1 MDHLNKFIQYAQ
13 GRTEGKKGRRNPK
26 TESLTNAV
34 VRVDSITSGIDQG
47 LMARAAFECKQY
59 ARALM
64 NLEQQAVLRLQ
75 TTPDRDL
82 QEYYEKIHEIYA
94 ELDEPDGMAG
104 ISTKVLS
111 PSLEHQIREHEST
124 GRWTA
129 AQSCWEVR
137 LQQEPDNIESHI
149 GLMRCLKNLG
159 HYGMFFQLRILGP
172 HSIDRLIRRSQDA
185 RRRYLESQTRLVKC
199 DRDFPRR
206 ERLDKRRLVDITKG
220 SGGIYLALS
229 RNDNRTTAS
238 RYAECRSGCHY
249 PSLSAHSFGARATN

>member
-1 MDHLNKFIQYAQ
+1 MVSVLQTVFQLMDHLNKFIQYAQ
-13 GRTEGKKGRRNPK
+13 DRTDGKKGRRNPK
-26 TESLTNAV
+26 TESLTSAI
-34 VRVDSITSGIDQG
+34 VRVDSIISGIDQG

-64 NLEQQAVLRLQ
+64 NLEQQVVLRLQ
-75 TTPDRDL
+75 TTPDRSL

-137 LQQEPDNIESHI
+137 LQQDPENVESHI
-149 GLMRCLKNLG
+149 GLLRCLKNLG
-159 HYGMFFQLRILGP
+159 HYGNFFELNILFP
-172 HSIDRLIRRSQDA
+172 YSITRSRRFKDA
-185 RRRYLESQTRLVKC
+185 RRWYLESQTGLVKC
-199 DRDFPRR
+199 
-206 ERLDKRRLVDITKG
+206 
-220 SGGIYLALS
+220 
-229 RNDNRTTAS
+229 N
-238 RYAECRSGCHY
+238 
-249 PSLSAHSFGARATN
+249 

>member
-13 GRTEGKKGRRNPK
+13 GRTEGRKARRNPK
-26 TESLTNAV
+26 AESLTSAI
-34 VRVDSITSGIDQG
+34 VRVDSIISGIDQG

-64 NLEQQAVLRLQ
+64 NLEQQVVFRLQ
-75 TTPDRDL
+75 TTPERNL

-104 ISTKVLS
+104 ISTKVLL

-149 GLMRCLKNLG
+149 GLLRCLKNLG
-159 HYGMFFQLRILGP
+159 HYGVLFQFNILSP
-172 HSIDRLIRRSQDA
+172 HSIDRPRRFKDT
-185 RRRYLESQTRLVKC
+185 RRWYLESQTGLVQC
-199 DRDFPRR
+199 NRDFPRR
-206 ERLDKRRLVDITKG
+206 ECLDKQ
-220 SGGIYLALS
+220 
-229 RNDNRTTAS
+229 
-238 RYAECRSGCHY
+238 
-249 PSLSAHSFGARATN
+249 

>member
-13 GRTEGKKGRRNPK
+13 GRTEGKRARRNPK
-26 TESLTNAV
+26 AESLTSAI
-34 VRVDSITSGIDQG
+34 VRVDSIISGIDQG

-64 NLEQQAVLRLQ
+64 NLEQQVVFLLQ
-75 TTPDRDL
+75 TTPERNL

-137 LQQEPDNIESHI
+137 LQQEPDNIESHV
-149 GLMRCLKNLG
+149 GLLRCLKNLG
-159 HYGMFFQLRILGP
+159 HYGMLFEF
-172 HSIDRLIRRSQDA
+172 S
-185 RRRYLESQTRLVKC
+185 V
-199 DRDFPRR
+199 
-206 ERLDKRRLVDITKG
+206 G
-220 SGGIYLALS
+220 S
-229 RNDNRTTAS
+229 
-238 RYAECRSGCHY
+238 
-249 PSLSAHSFGARATN
+249 SLN

>member
-1 MDHLNKFIQYAQ
+1 MQTVRSCIDEP
-13 GRTEGKKGRRNPK
+13 RTAGCP
-26 TESLTNAV
+26 S
-34 VRVDSITSGIDQG
+34 
-47 LMARAAFECKQY
+47 AANY
-59 ARALM
+59 PL
-64 NLEQQAVLRLQ
+64 
-75 TTPDRDL
+75 
-82 QEYYEKIHEIYA
+82 YA

-137 LQQEPDNIESHI
+137 LQQEPDNIEPHI

-172 HSIDRLIRRSQDA
+172 HSIVRFRRSKDT
-185 RRRYLESQTRLVKC
+185 RRWYFESQTRLVKC

-206 ERLDKRRLVDITKG
+206 ECLDKR
-220 SGGIYLALS
+220 
-229 RNDNRTTAS
+229 
-238 RYAECRSGCHY
+238 
-249 PSLSAHSFGARATN
+249 